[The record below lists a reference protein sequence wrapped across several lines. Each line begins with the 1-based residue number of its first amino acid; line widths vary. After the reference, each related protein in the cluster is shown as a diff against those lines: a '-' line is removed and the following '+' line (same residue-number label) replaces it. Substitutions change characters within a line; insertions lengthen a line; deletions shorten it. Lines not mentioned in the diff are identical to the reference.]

1 MFTFATPL
9 GALAALTAIV
19 PLAALAW
26 GARRSDRATRIL
38 KLGPAPRSSLVL
50 PALLAA
56 GACVCV
62 GLAAAQPALRTVQH
76 RTVRSQSEVLYVVD
90 VSRSMAAAKSQSGT
104 TRLARARDVVRRIHD
119 AVDDVPSG
127 LAGLTDR
134 VLPYAFAT
142 ADDAMFDETLRRS
155 VAIEAPPPEQV
166 SRNAT
171 SFAALAQIIPDGFFD
186 PTAKR
191 RTCVVVSDAETRPY
205 STAEVASALGG
216 DRGCRLVVVR
226 VGGTDEHVY
235 GADGVPEPAYAPD
248 PAAGSNARALAQAT
262 GGRSFDSADMGGAVS
277 AVRSAAETG
286 PTMGATQ
293 RTTTR
298 PLAPWLAL
306 AALVLTLAF
315 AILRVGRIPLRGV
328 TTPEYNRLVGRKTVA
343 S

>member
-1 MFTFATPL
+1 MLTFATPF
-9 GALAALTAIV
+9 GALAALTALV

-26 GARRSDRATRIL
+26 AARRSDRAARIL
-38 KLGPAPRSSLVL
+38 QLQPSSRSSLLL

-62 GLAAAQPALRTVQH
+62 GLAAAQPALRTVRH

-90 VSRSMAAAKSQSGT
+90 VSRSMAAAPGPAGQ
-104 TRLARARDVVRRIHD
+104 TRIARARNIVRRIHD

-142 ADDAMFDETLRRS
+142 ANDAVFDETLQRS
-155 VAIEAPPPEQV
+155 VTIEAPPPEQV

-171 SFAALAQIIPDGFFD
+171 SFGALAQIIPDGFFNS
-186 PTAKR
+186 TAKR

-205 STAEVASALGG
+205 STGQVATALGG
-216 DRGCRLVVVR
+216 DRGCRVVVVR
-226 VGGTDEHVY
+226 VGGAGEHVY

-248 PAAGSNARALAQAT
+248 PAAGANARSLAQAT
-262 GGRSFDSADMGGAVS
+262 GGRSFDAADVSGAVA

-286 PTMGATQ
+286 PTVQAAQ

-315 AILRVGRIPLRGV
+315 AVLRVGRIPLRGV
-328 TTPEYNRLVGRKTVA
+328 TIPEYNRLVGRKTVA